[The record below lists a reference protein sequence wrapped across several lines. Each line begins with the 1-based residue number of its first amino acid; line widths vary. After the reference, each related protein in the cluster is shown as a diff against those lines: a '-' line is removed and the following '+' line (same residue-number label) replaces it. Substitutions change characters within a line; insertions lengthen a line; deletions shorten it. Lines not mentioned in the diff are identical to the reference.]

1 MYFVNLPSLIVPLQC
16 HYVTLFPDKKT
27 KVQRY
32 QVTKVATAG
41 DPVPLG
47 TEAMPFTTQ
56 PPLGL
61 AVPLGTE
68 RINQVHACLSVTVAL
83 TPNSCSLARRSGGSG
98 TGCMT
103 PRLAQNVAI
112 YKALWH
118 L

>member
-56 PPLGL
+56 PPLGPGS
-61 AVPLGTE
+61 ALGDRE
-68 RINQVHACLSVTVAL
+68 NQSSPGLSF
-83 TPNSCSLARRSGGSG
+83 CDSGFN
-98 TGCMT
+98 
-103 PRLAQNVAI
+103 P
-112 YKALWH
+112 
-118 L
+118 